1 MSKERRKEHT
11 AISDR
16 VIREFLDSQSAN
28 TKVTY
33 ESSFKRV
40 LDFDKT
46 TGKEMLENVNEWSR
60 KIMTFKQWL
69 KTQRYSDASIE
80 TTTGMLRGFFAYY
93 RCPLDLSKADKRKLG
108 SKGEREHE
116 DYSFSQSD
124 IKKMFEIGDLEEKYV
139 LVCGVSFGLR
149 SEDFAKL
156 TFGKYRLA
164 LETNEK
170 ENEERKKQG
179 LEPLHTPIKLGT
191 VNTSKE
197 HVLAYPFISSD
208 ALPII
213 SVLLESHKD
222 ARDSDLVYTSRK
234 TELSEVLQRVF
245 KKSGLDSHGQHVR
258 FHSLRKYL
266 FDRLVSVSST
276 TKASQIIGHKISGEV
291 SPYIGTNS
299 LREVYEKAQSS
310 ILVSNGNGETKKK
323 VEKLDNAVES
333 LVTKLF
339 EKEKII
345 EEQNKQIEEL
355 KAKQAQQ
362 EQEHKSTMSKMDARL
377 TALETIERQKPE
389 KVKFE
394 G

>member
-11 AISDR
+11 AIKDA

-40 LDFDKT
+40 LDFSKT

-60 KIMTFKQWL
+60 KIMSFKQWL
-69 KTQRYSDASIE
+69 KAQGYSDASIE
-80 TTTGMLRGFFAYY
+80 TTTGMVRGFFAYF
-93 RCPLDLSKADKRKLG
+93 RKPLDLSKADKRKLG

-116 DYSFSQSD
+116 DYAFSQSD
-124 IKKMFEIGDLEEKYV
+124 IKKMYEIGSLEEKYV

-149 SEDFAKL
+149 SEDFARL
-156 TFGKYRLA
+156 TFGKYRIA
-164 LETNEK
+164 LEDA
-170 ENEERKKQG
+170 KKQD
-179 LEPLHTPIKLGT
+179 LSAPIPLQK
-191 VNTSKE
+191 VMTSKQG
-197 HVLAYPFISSD
+197 VYAYPFISSD

-213 SVLLESHKD
+213 QTMLDSHKD
-222 ARDSDLVYTSRK
+222 SNDSDLVFTPRK

-266 FDRLVSVSST
+266 FDRIVSVSST
-276 TKASQIIGHKISGEV
+276 TKGSQIIGHKISGEIA
-291 SPYIGTNS
+291 PYIGVGS

-310 ILVSNGNGETKKK
+310 ILVSNGNGAVKAK
-323 VEKLDNAVES
+323 VEALS
-333 LVTKLF
+333 TTT
-339 EKEKII
+339 
-345 EEQNKQIEEL
+345 EQLIKMLAERDRTIEEL
-355 KAKQAQQ
+355 KAQLKQNNSVMGVLAKR
-362 EQEHKSTMSKMDARL
+362 EVEKMDVHMGIDPNPDNAILRKFVE
-377 TALETIERQKPE
+377 ETERKRPE

-394 G
+394 

>member
-1 MSKERRKEHT
+1 M
-11 AISDR
+11 I
-16 VIREFLDSQSAN
+16 
-28 TKVTY
+28 
-33 ESSFKRV
+33 
-40 LDFDKT
+40 
-46 TGKEMLENVNEWSR
+46 ENVDEWSR
-60 KIMTFKQWL
+60 KIMSFKQWL
-69 KTQRYSDASIE
+69 KVQGYSDASIE

-93 RCPLDLSKADKRKLG
+93 KKPLDLSKADKRKLG

-124 IKKMFEIGDLEEKYV
+124 IKKMYEIASLEEKYV

-156 TFGKYRLA
+156 TYGKYRLA

-191 VNTSKE
+191 VNTSKQ

-213 SVLLESHKD
+213 QTMLDSHRD
-222 ARDSDLVYTSRK
+222 AKDSDLVYTSRK

-276 TKASQIIGHKISGEV
+276 TKGSQIIGHKISGEIA
-291 SPYIGTNS
+291 PYIGVGS

-345 EEQNKQIEEL
+345 EEQNKQIEGL
-355 KAKQAQQ
+355 KKTIEGLESQQAQNQ
-362 EQEHKSTMSKMDARL
+362 NNMSKMDARL
-377 TALETIERQKPE
+377 TALETIERKKPE